1 MVRILLLAL
10 LLSPVL
16 SLSASAT
23 THVAL
28 RDSVGVE
35 RRNGKF
41 FVKHKVE
48 PKETLYALSRKYG
61 VPVAKIVESN
71 PTVEASIRVDQ
82 IVLIP
87 RNAPLSA
94 AANSVATTTPKTPAA
109 TASNRTFTVNNK
121 GEKIHVVE
129 AKQTLYS
136 ISRMHGVSV
145 ESIKTWN
152 NLADNNIEIG
162 TGLIVGKGAVPTANK
177 PVYVPEVDDEVE
189 KATATTPVAAPVT
202 PKNTPASTT
211 KTTTTTASA
220 NPATA
225 STPAESIPTVS
236 EREEEAGA
244 TETAAGVKKVI
255 ENGMAEMID
264 PKADTNKYLALHKT
278 APVGTIMQVKN
289 SMNGQVVYVRV
300 IGKLPDTGTN
310 NNVVV
315 RISKKAYQKLGAV
328 DQKFR
333 VEVSY
338 MP

>member
-23 THVAL
+23 NLVAL

-61 VPVAKIVESN
+61 VPVSKIVESN

-94 AANSVATTTPKTPAA
+94 AVNSVATTTPKTPAP

-152 NLADNNIEIG
+152 NLADNSIEIG

-189 KATATTPVAAPVT
+189 KATATIPVAAPVT

-211 KTTTTTASA
+211 KAATTTAST
-220 NPATA
+220 NPVT
-225 STPAESIPTVS
+225 TPAEAAPAVS
-236 EREEEAGA
+236 EREEEAGT

-289 SMNGQVVYVRV
+289 AMNGQVVYVRV
-300 IGKLPDTGTN
+300 IGKLPETGTN

>member
-23 THVAL
+23 SHVAL

-71 PTVEASIRVDQ
+71 PAVEASIKIGQV
-82 IVLIP
+82 VLIP
-87 RNAPLSA
+87 SKAPFSA
-94 AANSVATTTPKTPAA
+94 AVNSAITPAPKTAA
-109 TASNRTFTVNNK
+109 PTASNRTFTVNNR

-152 NLADNNIEIG
+152 SLTDNNIEIG
-162 TGLIVGKGAVPTANK
+162 AGLIVGKGAVPTANK
-177 PVYVPEVDDEVE
+177 PVYVPEADDEVE
-189 KATATTPVAAPVT
+189 KTTTPAETTPVAT
-202 PKNTPASTT
+202 KSTPAPA
-211 KTTTTTASA
+211 KTTTATTTAG
-220 NPATA
+220 PATTA
-225 STPAESIPTVS
+225 TPTEAATTVS
-236 EREEEAGA
+236 EREEEAGT

-264 PKADTNKYLALHKT
+264 PKADTNKYLALHKS

-289 SMNGQVVYVRV
+289 AMNGQVVYVRV
-300 IGKLPDTGTN
+300 IGKLPETGTN

>member
-10 LLSPVL
+10 LISPVL
-16 SLSASAT
+16 TYSASASDLS
-23 THVAL
+23 AL

-35 RRNGKF
+35 RRNGKI

-61 VPVAKIVESN
+61 VPVSQIVESN
-71 PTVEASIRVDQ
+71 PAVEASIRIDQ

-87 RNAPLSA
+87 RKALITASTSKTTVA
-94 AANSVATTTPKTPAA
+94 AAPVKAVPA
-109 TASNRTFTVNNK
+109 ASNRTFTVNSK
-121 GEKIHVVE
+121 GEKLHTVE

-145 ESIKTWN
+145 EDLKAWN
-152 NLADNNIEIG
+152 KLWDNNIEIG
-162 TGLIVGKGAVPTANK
+162 AQLIVGKGATPTSTK
-177 PVYVPEVDDEVE
+177 PVYVPEADDEVSSKTETVAVETAKKPATTAE
-189 KATATTPVAAPVT
+189 KASTPTAEPATTTAPVT
-202 PKNTPASTT
+202 
-211 KTTTTTASA
+211 
-220 NPATA
+220 
-225 STPAESIPTVS
+225 
-236 EREEEAGA
+236 A
-244 TETAAGVKKVI
+244 TETTTVIKENEVEEGVTESSAGVKKVI

-264 PKADTNKYLALHKT
+264 PKADTNKYLALHRT
-278 APVGTIMQVKN
+278 APIGTILQVKN
-289 SMNGQVVYVRV
+289 AVNGQVVYVRV
-300 IGKLPDTGTN
+300 IGKLPETGSN
-310 NNVVV
+310 SNLVV

>member
-10 LLSPVL
+10 LLSPVF
-16 SLSASAT
+16 SVSASAFDFS
-23 THVAL
+23 AR

-61 VPVAKIVESN
+61 VPVSQIVESN
-71 PTVEASIRVDQ
+71 PTVEASINIGQ

-87 RNAPLSA
+87 RKAALSA
-94 AANSVATTTPKTPAA
+94 AVNNAATTPAKA
-109 TASNRTFTVNNK
+109 AVPAASNRTFTVNAK
-121 GEKIHVVE
+121 GEKLHKVE

-136 ISRMHGVSV
+136 IARMHAVSV
-145 ESIKTWN
+145 ENIKAWN
-152 NLADNNIEIG
+152 KLASNEIEIG
-162 TGLIVGKGAVPTANK
+162 SELIVGKGAVPTASK
-177 PVYVPEVDDEVE
+177 PIYVPEADDEVA
-189 KATATTPVAAPVT
+189 KPVA
-202 PKNTPASTT
+202 
-211 KTTTTTASA
+211 TTTATK
-220 NPATA
+220 PATPA
-225 STPAESIPTVS
+225 KTTPATTTPAKVEVAVSEPATTVT
-236 EREEEAGA
+236 EREEEAGT

-255 ENGMAEMID
+255 ESGMAEMID
-264 PKADTNKYLALHKT
+264 PKADTNKYLALHKS

-289 SMNGQVVYVRV
+289 QMNGQVVYVRV
-300 IGKLPDTGTN
+300 IGKLPETGSN

-315 RISKKAYQKLGAV
+315 RVSKKAYQKLGAV
-328 DQKFR
+328 DQRFR